1 MTTRLAIVM
10 PCYNEE
16 EVLPES
22 GRRLVELLNRL
33 QNDNVIAAG
42 SLICFVD
49 DGSTDQTWEI
59 IQSLALTESRVCGI
73 KLSCNRGHQSALLAG
88 VLTVEGDAIVT
99 IDADLQDDVN
109 AIEEM
114 VRRFQ
119 QGFDIVYGVR
129 RSRATDTT
137 FKRSSAQAYYK
148 LLRLMGAKVVY
159 GHADF
164 RLLGRRAVE
173 SLREYSEVNLF
184 LRGIVPQLG
193 FPATAVY
200 YDRVKRFAG
209 VSKYP
214 LRRMLGLAIDGI
226 TSFSIMPLRLIS
238 ALGIV
243 VCSLSIAMVVWV
255 TYGHFVLN
263 STIPG
268 WASSV
273 IPIYFLGG
281 IQMLSIGVV
290 GEYVAKVYLETKR
303 RPRYFIEQT
312 VRAASTEVGQHGRI
326 FEQQDGD
333 GSSAIEERIT
343 PLP

>member
-1 MTTRLAIVM
+1 MTTRLAIVV

-16 EVLPES
+16 EVLPETS
-22 GRRLVELLNRL
+22 RRLLELLSRL
-33 QNDNVIAAG
+33 QNDNLISSE

-49 DGSTDQTWEI
+49 DGSSDRTWDI
-59 IQSLALTESRVCGI
+59 IHSLASTESRVCGL
-73 KLSCNRGHQSALLAG
+73 KLSRNQGHQSALLAG
-88 VLTVEGDAIVT
+88 ILTVEGDATVT
-99 IDADLQDDVN
+99 VDADLQDDINV
-109 AIEEM
+109 IEEM

-119 QGFDIVYGVR
+119 QGFEIVYGVR
-129 RSRATDTT
+129 KSRATDTA
-137 FKRSSAQAYYK
+137 FKRCTAQAYYK
-148 LLRLMGAKVVY
+148 LLQWMGANVVY

-173 SLREYSEVNLF
+173 GLREYSEVNLF

-193 FPATAVY
+193 FATATVY

-209 VSKYP
+209 TSKYP
-214 LRRMLGLAIDGI
+214 LRRMLGLALDGI
-226 TSFSIMPLRLIS
+226 TSFSVMPLRLIS
-238 ALGIV
+238 ALGFL
-243 VCSLSIAMVVWV
+243 VCLLSIAMVVWV
-255 TYGHFVLN
+255 TYGHLVLD

-303 RPRYFIEQT
+303 RPRYFVEQT
-312 VRAASTEVGQHGRI
+312 VRAAPRISRHG
-326 FEQQDGD
+326 
-333 GSSAIEERIT
+333 SVPEE
-343 PLP
+343 